1 MARRSIGSETRV
13 PRTGVWK
20 DGRMLRFIVRVI
32 VNALAL
38 ATAAWLLPGIAGGS
52 SAASKATGNDRAGT
66 VVAYLFIGLI
76 FGIVNAVV
84 RPIISFLSIPITC
97 LTLGLFAIVI
107 NAAMLLLTSWL
118 SSYTPIGL
126 HVDTFFWDAVL
137 GSIII
142 SIVSALIGWV
152 VPDRHER

>member
-1 MARRSIGSETRV
+1 MC
-13 PRTGVWK
+13 K
-20 DGRMLRFIVRVI
+20 DDRMFRFIVRVI

-38 ATAAWLLPGIAGGS
+38 AAAAWLLPGITVGS
-52 SAASKATGNDRAGT
+52 SAVSEAAGNDMVGV

-84 RPIISFLSIPITC
+84 RPIVGFLSLPITC

-107 NAAMLLLTSWL
+107 NAAMLVLTSWL

-126 HVDTFFWDAVL
+126 HVETFFWDAIL
-137 GSIII
+137 GAVII
-142 SIVSALIGWV
+142 SIVSAVIGWI
-152 VPDRHER
+152 VPDSRER

>member
-1 MARRSIGSETRV
+1 MGRSAPMCE
-13 PRTGVWK
+13 
-20 DGRMLRFIVRVI
+20 DDRMFRFIVRVI

-38 ATAAWLLPGIAGGS
+38 AAAAWLLPGITVGS
-52 SAASKATGNDRAGT
+52 SAVSEAAGNDMVGV

-84 RPIISFLSIPITC
+84 RPIVGFLSLPITC

-107 NAAMLLLTSWL
+107 NAAMLVLTSWL

-126 HVDTFFWDAVL
+126 HVETFFWDAIL
-137 GSIII
+137 GAVII
-142 SIVSALIGWV
+142 SIVSAVIGWI
-152 VPDRHER
+152 VPDSRER

>member
-1 MARRSIGSETRV
+1 MF
-13 PRTGVWK
+13 
-20 DGRMLRFIVRVI
+20 RFIVRVI

-38 ATAAWLLPGIAGGS
+38 AAAAWLLPGITVGS
-52 SAASKATGNDRAGT
+52 SAVSEAAGNDMVGV

-84 RPIISFLSIPITC
+84 RPIVGFLSLPITC

-107 NAAMLLLTSWL
+107 NAAMLVLTSWL

-126 HVDTFFWDAVL
+126 HVETFFWDAIL
-137 GSIII
+137 GAVII
-142 SIVSALIGWV
+142 SIVSAVIGWI
-152 VPDRHER
+152 VPDSRER

>member
-1 MARRSIGSETRV
+1 
-13 PRTGVWK
+13 
-20 DGRMLRFIVRVI
+20 MLRFIVKVI

-38 ATAAWLLPGIAGGS
+38 AAATWLLQGITVGS
-52 SAASKATGNDRAGT
+52 SAVSDATGNDSVGT

-84 RPIISFLSIPITC
+84 RPIIGFLSLPITC

-107 NAAMLLLTSWL
+107 NAAMLMLTSWL

-126 HVDTFFWDAVL
+126 HIDTFFWDAVL
-137 GSIII
+137 GAIII
-142 SIVSALIGWV
+142 SVVSAVIGWV
-152 VPDRHER
+152 VPDKER